1 MLPAIIVKYENREE
15 KAMLSKKDFYKMVI
29 SMVIPIALQNL
40 INVGVQAADVLMLGK
55 VSETVLSASSLG
67 GQISYIMTL
76 IFFGI
81 TSGTTVLTAQYWGK
95 QDLDAIERILG
106 IALKI
111 AVIVSCLFMAAAI
124 AVPELLMKIYT
135 SEPDVIAEGV
145 KYLRIV
151 CFAYILMAVSMVYL
165 NVLKSMERVVIA
177 TICYGAS
184 FLTNVAINA
193 LLIFGLGPF
202 PKMGIMGAAV
212 GTLCARIVE
221 VLIICIYAGKKSVPI
236 RFRGRYFWHMD
247 KVLLKDFLIFSLPVV
262 LNELMWGLGT
272 SMNTAVMGH
281 LGKAVVAAN
290 SVAQVIRQLVTVVG
304 FGIASVGAI
313 VIGKTIGQG
322 EMKAAEVYGKY
333 IVQLTV
339 FAGLIGAGL
348 VLILR
353 PLMLGQMEMTLQAKG
368 YLSMM
373 MFVMSYFVI
382 CQMYN
387 STMVVGIFRGGGD
400 TRFGLVLDV
409 TTMWCCSIL
418 FGALAAFVWKLPV
431 NIVYMILLGDEVIKI
446 PLTTWRYQQKKWLRD
461 VTR

>member
-1 MLPAIIVKYENREE
+1 
-15 KAMLSKKDFYKMVI
+15 MLSRKDFYKMVI

-81 TSGTTVLTAQYWGK
+81 TSGATVLTAQYWGK

-111 AVIVSCLFMAAAI
+111 AVIISLLFMAAA
-124 AVPELLMKIYT
+124 VMMPKLLMRIYT
-135 SEPDVIAEGV
+135 SEPDVIMEGV
-145 KYLRIV
+145 RYLRIV

-165 NVLKSMERVVIA
+165 NVLKSMERVVVA
-177 TICYGAS
+177 TVCYGVS
-184 FLTNVAINA
+184 FITNVAINA

-202 PKMGIMGAAV
+202 PQMGIRGAAV

-221 VLIICIYAGKKSVPI
+221 VLIICIYAHKKSVPI
-236 RFRGRYFWHMD
+236 RFRGKYFLHMD
-247 KVLLKDFLIFSLPVV
+247 KVLLKDFLVFSLPVV

-304 FGIASVGAI
+304 FGIASVAAI

-333 IVQLTV
+333 IMRLTV
-339 FAGLIGAGL
+339 LVSLIGAGI
-348 VLILR
+348 VLLMR
-353 PLMLGQMEMTLQAKG
+353 PMMLSQMEMTAQAKS

-387 STMVVGIFRGGGD
+387 TTMIVGIFRGGGD
-400 TRFGLVLDV
+400 TRFGLILDV
-409 TTMWCCSIL
+409 GTMWCCSIA

-431 NIVYMILLGDEVIKI
+431 TIVYMILLSDEVIKL
-446 PLTTWRYQQKKWLRD
+446 PLTTWRYGRKKWLRD

>member
-1 MLPAIIVKYENREE
+1 M
-15 KAMLSKKDFYKMVI
+15 
-29 SMVIPIALQNL
+29 
-40 INVGVQAADVLMLGK
+40 
-55 VSETVLSASSLG
+55 
-67 GQISYIMTL
+67 
-76 IFFGI
+76 
-81 TSGTTVLTAQYWGK
+81 
-95 QDLDAIERILG
+95 DAIERILG

-111 AVIVSCLFMAAAI
+111 AVIVGCLFMAAAI
-124 AVPELLMKIYT
+124 VMPELLMKIYT
-135 SEPDVIAEGV
+135 SEPDVIIEGV

-151 CFAYILMAVSMVYL
+151 CFAYVLMAVSMVYL

-184 FLTNVAINA
+184 FITNVIINA
-193 LLIFGLGPF
+193 FLIFGIGPF
-202 PKMGIMGAAV
+202 PQMGIRGAAV

-221 VLIICIYAGKKSVPI
+221 VLIICVYAGNKSVPI
-236 RFRGRYFWHMD
+236 RFRGKYFLHMD

-304 FGIASVGAI
+304 FGIASVAAI

-322 EMKAAEVYGKY
+322 EIKAAEVYGKY
-333 IVQLTV
+333 LMRMTV
-339 FAGLIGAGL
+339 LVSLIGAGL
-348 VLILR
+348 VLAMR
-353 PLMLGQMEMTLQAKG
+353 PLMLAQMEMTAQAKG

-400 TRFGLVLDV
+400 TRFGLILDV
-409 TTMWCCSIL
+409 STMWCCSIV

-431 NIVYMILLGDEVIKI
+431 TIVYMILLGDEIIKI
-446 PLTTWRYQQKKWLRD
+446 PMTTWRYKQKKWLRD

>member
-1 MLPAIIVKYENREE
+1 
-15 KAMLSKKDFYKMVI
+15 MLSKKDFYKMVI

-111 AVIVSCLFMAAAI
+111 AVIVGCLFMAAAI
-124 AVPELLMKIYT
+124 VMPELLMKIYT
-135 SEPDVIAEGV
+135 SEPDVIIEGV

-151 CFAYILMAVSMVYL
+151 CFAYVLMAVSMVYL

-184 FLTNVAINA
+184 FITNVIINA
-193 LLIFGLGPF
+193 FLIFGIGPF
-202 PKMGIMGAAV
+202 PQMGIRGAAV

-221 VLIICIYAGKKSVPI
+221 VLIICVYAGNKSVPI
-236 RFRGRYFWHMD
+236 RFRGKYFLHMD

-304 FGIASVGAI
+304 FGIASVAAI

-322 EMKAAEVYGKY
+322 EIKAAEVYGKY
-333 IVQLTV
+333 LMRMTV
-339 FAGLIGAGL
+339 LVSLIGAGL
-348 VLILR
+348 VLAMR
-353 PLMLGQMEMTLQAKG
+353 PLMLAQMEMTAQAKG

-382 CQMYN
+382 V
-387 STMVVGIFRGGGD
+387 S
-400 TRFGLVLDV
+400 
-409 TTMWCCSIL
+409 TMWCCSIV

-431 NIVYMILLGDEVIKI
+431 TIVYMILLGDEIIKI
-446 PLTTWRYQQKKWLRD
+446 PMTTWRYKQKKWLRD